1 MPAEPDPGRDAADR
15 PAGSPGRSAAGSRRA
30 DVGWAV
36 VRGAGETLVTL
47 GLVVLLFLGYELW
60 VTDLYT
66 GHRQA
71 ELRRELQRDWADPTV
86 VPPAAA
92 ASPPA
97 VVPSSTMPMPT
108 PTPTPAPSGP
118 APAAAPPATARS
130 SDEPPVTPSAEPPAD
145 PPADPPSAPA
155 VGRPVAVLHIPR
167 LGNGWSRVVV
177 EGTAA
182 EQLAEGPGHYPGTAL
197 PGQPGNV
204 AVAGHRVGRGSP
216 FLELDE
222 LRPGDPIVLE
232 TAADWFVYRVL
243 GNRST
248 GDLGTDPTGIP
259 GQQIVRPTDVDVVS
273 PTPGGPP
280 DGPASGAYLT
290 LTTCHP
296 EYSASERLVVHA
308 ALDGAPLSRAAAPD
322 GPAALGGG

>member
-1 MPAEPDPGRDAADR
+1 MPAEPDSGREAAHR
-15 PAGSPGRSAAGSRRA
+15 PAGSPGRSTGGSRPA
-30 DVGWAV
+30 DVGWAL
-36 VRGAGETLVTL
+36 VRGVGETLVTL

-66 GHRQA
+66 AHRQA
-71 ELRRELQRDWADPTV
+71 ELRRELQRNWADPTV
-86 VPPAAA
+86 TPPAAG

-97 VVPSSTMPMPT
+97 VAPSSQVPM
-108 PTPTPAPSGP
+108 PAPSGP
-118 APAAAPPATARS
+118 APAATPPTTARPADEAPATPS
-130 SDEPPVTPSAEPPAD
+130 TGPPIGPPTEPA
-145 PPADPPSAPA
+145 SAPA

-167 LGNGWSRVVV
+167 LGRGWSRVVV

-216 FLELDE
+216 FLQLDE

-232 TAADWFVYRVL
+232 TAADWVVYRVL

-248 GDLGTDPTGIP
+248 GDLGADPTGIP
-259 GQQIVRPTDVDVVS
+259 GQEIVPPADVDVVS

-296 EYSASERLVVHA
+296 EYSARERLVVHA
-308 ALDGAPLSRAAAPD
+308 VLDGAPLSRAAAPD
-322 GPAALGGG
+322 GPAVLGGG